1 MNPKDLLNKVNLF
14 FKDLPEN
21 FKKLSTGE
29 KAAYSLIIL
38 GVLFILISIM
48 LF

>member
-1 MNPKDLLNKVNLF
+1 MNLKELLSKVNLF

-21 FKKLSTGE
+21 FKKLSAGE
-29 KAAYSLIIL
+29 KVAYGLIVL
-38 GVLFILISIM
+38 GVLFILISII